1 MKKRPSLIILIS
13 TLTLLNGGC
22 GSPSENQA
30 PPSLSPSMSPN
41 TTAPPPIPSPP
52 SPQAAASPSP
62 KASPSNPK
70 VIGLIPST
78 NPTRR
83 RQEILSGRTN
93 PFALIGINVLVKPD
107 TLPST
112 SPSGESGKAGTSGK
126 NGTPIVPTPFGT
138 NPTSGTP
145 IISPPS
151 GRHSTVS
158 SYPVGKYCK
167 FEGKI
172 GGKII
177 EIQPK
182 EAQGILVS
190 GIVKL
195 PTGTYAIVTPRNSK
209 VAQSVRQGTL
219 LGNALVRV
227 AAIDPVNET
236 VVFEE
241 NGKFVYREIGQRPV
255 TPKTGNFELKG
266 EIFPFK
272 IKPPIGKQAYGA
284 IVKGKKALM
293 LTQASILLVNV
304 AGEDKP
310 GGLKQLANPPWT
322 RNPTPNAPA
331 PGDVP
336 APTQPIGPQAT
347 PSTNQPGG
355 TGTQGTNPP
364 ASPNPPNGTAPVSQA
379 SAPQKSTRL
388 SGTICND
395 SSNRITVSRIKI
407 QIQDAET
414 NTVLDTQWSNVASTN
429 VVLDRGQSAK
439 FDVPIPRLQDSSSD
453 TIAVRLLDWQGE

>member
-1 MKKRPSLIILIS
+1 
-13 TLTLLNGGC
+13 
-22 GSPSENQA
+22 
-30 PPSLSPSMSPN
+30 
-41 TTAPPPIPSPP
+41 
-52 SPQAAASPSP
+52 
-62 KASPSNPK
+62 

-126 NGTPIVPTPFGT
+126 NGTPIVPPPLGT
-138 NPTSGTP
+138 SPTNETP
-145 IISPPS
+145 IISPSS
-151 GRHSTVS
+151 GRHSKVP

-172 GGKII
+172 GGEIL

-195 PTGTYAIVTPRNSK
+195 PTATYAIVTPRNSK
-209 VAQSVRQGTL
+209 IAQSVRQGTL

-236 VVFEE
+236 VIFEE

-255 TPKTGNFELKG
+255 TPITGNFELKG
-266 EIFPFK
+266 ESFPFK
-272 IKPPIGKQAYGA
+272 IKPPTGKQAYGA

-310 GGLKQLANPPWT
+310 KTLKQLANPPWT
-322 RNPTPNAPA
+322 RNPTQNTPIQGEVPVPNQ
-331 PGDVP
+331 
-336 APTQPIGPQAT
+336 PTNPQAT
-347 PSTNQPGG
+347 PPSNQPGG
-355 TGTQGTNPP
+355 TGPKATNTPAPNNSPQGTGG
-364 ASPNPPNGTAPVSQA
+364 SVPVSQT

-414 NTVLDTQWSNVASTN
+414 NTVLDTQWSDVASTN

-439 FDVPIPRLQDSSSD
+439 FDVSIPRLQDSSSD
-453 TIAVRLLDWQGE
+453 TISVRLLDWQGE